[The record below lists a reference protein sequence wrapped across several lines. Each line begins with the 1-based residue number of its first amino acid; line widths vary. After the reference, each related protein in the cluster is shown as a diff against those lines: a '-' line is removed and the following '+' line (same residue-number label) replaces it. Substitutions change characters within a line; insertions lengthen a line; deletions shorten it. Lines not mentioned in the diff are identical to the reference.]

1 MAINRSRGMSTNG
14 SDYSIPSS
22 SSGPGAE
29 ADAINGVQGVLLVRE
44 RTHMSQALA
53 CDMRCTTIDP
63 SWARVIIPG
72 SVAERWA
79 TCVVRAI
86 DTEKDPKTLT
96 AWAHAI
102 GVSRSALCECCRL
115 VRVSAHDARDF
126 ARLVRVV
133 CRSGERWEP
142 EAFLDLA
149 DTRTLKK
156 LLVRGGLPD
165 CSTGTPTLREFLE
178 RQQFVAPDS
187 PGLLAFR
194 HLMFGPVARAE
205 P

>member
-14 SDYSIPSS
+14 PHYSVPSS
-22 SSGPGAE
+22 SSGPGTE
-29 ADAINGVQGVLLVRE
+29 ADAIGGVHGVLLVRE
-44 RTHMSQALA
+44 RAYANGNLA
-53 CDMRCTTIDP
+53 CDMRCATLDP
-63 SWARVIIPG
+63 SWIRMIPG

-86 DTEKDPKTLT
+86 DADKDPKTLT

-126 ARLVRVV
+126 ARLVRVIY
-133 CRSGERWEP
+133 RSGERWEP

-156 LLVRGGLPD
+156 LLVRGGLPES
-165 CSTGTPTLREFLE
+165 STGTPTLQEFLE

-194 HLMFGPVARAE
+194 HLLFGAAARAQ